1 MSKKKEKSAGLSSGR
16 NVGLK
21 DDEKSDMYNQF
32 QAVTRTF
39 SVLISPW

>member
-16 NVGLK
+16 KVGLK
-21 DDEKSDMYNQF
+21 EDEKSERYSQF

-39 SVLISPW
+39 SVLMSPW